1 MEDAE
6 HAQEQAE
13 HRPSWPTHLRNSRST
28 RDAGFGS
35 CRHLRRRN
43 EGVKSSSETQCRS
56 FSEGFNVSNLIPGMG
71 ELEVPNWHL
80 KFGRGITGGCSLT
93 ADLFANGRSRLGDCP
108 LIFLRQGACRHSL
121 DNLGSPRILGLLAIR
136 DALCV

>member
-1 MEDAE
+1 MPKNKLSIDQVGQLIYEIR
-6 HAQEQAE
+6 AQRMMLDSDLA
-13 HRPSWPTHLRNSRST
+13 
-28 RDAGFGS
+28 AIY
-35 CRHLRRRN
+35 
-43 EGVKSSSETQCRS
+43 GVETKALNRA
-56 FSEGFNVSNLIPGMG
+56 V
-71 ELEVPNWHL
+71 
-80 KFGRGITGGCSLT
+80 FGRGITGGCSLT